1 MPSSVHPYDD
11 QPSNRLLAQHR
22 GKPLA
27 IFVRRVGIVSET
39 FIQRHIEQ
47 LLPDQVVVVALDDST
62 DQGGGHWTVDAP
74 TLVLSHVQAGFRVRL
89 AHKLRT
95 WLRLPST
102 LMNPLAIQTRAIRQF
117 LTHHQVQVI
126 LAEYLD
132 LFLDWL
138 PLAQD
143 LGIRFFA
150 HAHGYDVTQQ
160 LRAPHWQR
168 AYLRYNQAD
177 GVVTMS
183 QVSRHRLIALGLNP
197 NKVHAVPYG
206 VEVPSQPPRRPTQ
219 ETVRCLAV
227 GRMVPK
233 KSPICLLDAFRR
245 AVAVYPALRLDYVG
259 TGALFPAARDFVAV
273 MGLADFVTFHDKQPN
288 SVVQALMQSADI
300 FVQHSKTDPATG
312 DEEGLPVAILE
323 AMAAGLPIVATHHAG
338 IPEEVV
344 EGETGFLVP
353 EGDTIA
359 MAERIVTLAQ
369 DAELR
374 HTLGQAG
381 WQRALDMFTWE
392 QERKSLLE
400 LMGLSA
406 LSCSSYDRLDH
417 PEQPVDN
424 S

>member
-1 MPSSVHPYDD
+1 MPSSVPTHGD
-11 QPSNRLLAQHR
+11 QPDDRPLAQHSD
-22 GKPLA
+22 KPLA
-27 IFVRRVGIVSET
+27 IFVRRIGMVSET

-47 LLPDQVVVVALDDST
+47 LLPDQVVVVALDDSA
-62 DQGGGHWTVDAP
+62 DLGGGHWTVNAP
-74 TLVLSHVQAGFRVRL
+74 TLVLSHVQAGLRTRL
-89 AHKLRT
+89 THKLRT
-95 WLRLPST
+95 GLGLPST
-102 LMNPLAIQTRAIRQF
+102 LVDPLAIKTRAIRQF
-117 LTHHQVQVI
+117 LIHHQVQVI

-150 HAHGYDVTQQ
+150 HAHGYDVTQR
-160 LRAPHWQR
+160 LRDPHWQR

-183 QVSRHRLIALGLNP
+183 RVSRQRLIALGLDP
-197 NKVHAVPYG
+197 GKVYAVPYG
-206 VEVPSQPPRRPTQ
+206 IEVPPQLPQRPTK
-219 ETVRCLAV
+219 EIVRCLAV

-245 AVAVYPALRLDYVG
+245 AVAVYPSLRLDYVG

-288 SVVQALMQSADI
+288 SAVQALMQSADI
-300 FVQHSKTDPATG
+300 FVQHSKADPATG

-369 DAELR
+369 NAELR

-381 WQRALDMFTWE
+381 WQRALDVFTWE
-392 QERKSLLE
+392 QERKKLLQV
-400 LMGLSA
+400 MGLSA
-406 LSCSSYDRLDH
+406 LDG
-417 PEQPVDN
+417 
-424 S
+424 